1 MPSIKEMK
9 AAITR
14 AGLPTV
20 DLLERPDVDARYAEA
35 LARLAEAERLRTSPA
50 PPPPPPEELDDLDL
64 KSLYAGGGG
73 GHRAARPS
81 TPEPSRPTN
90 TSGWIGEARMG
101 LQVGGPH

>member
-50 PPPPPPEELDDLDL
+50 PPPPPPPPPPPEELDDLDL
-64 KSLYAGGGG
+64 KSLFLT
-73 GHRAARPS
+73 RAQGAAHTKIPS
-81 TPEPSRPTN
+81 QDERTRRSHT
-90 TSGWIGEARMG
+90 
-101 LQVGGPH
+101 